1 MSQCSKIRPSSLII
15 PLGQNEFIIRP
26 AGLNVENTVIKL
38 INKLLTHRIIRYED
52 FSLDIW
58 NQSLELLQFTGKEM
72 ISEVKKFLFHHTS
85 KTEFEGKIIT

>member
-1 MSQCSKIRPSSLII
+1 MATNLLQETNQVSKHKTNYLI
-15 PLGQNEFIIRP
+15 EF
-26 AGLNVENTVIKL
+26 VIKL